1 MKSRTVLI
9 SSFASALS
17 IVLLIFTP
25 SSVSAD
31 IDWTRGQPSI
41 RIDDDGVACNESREK
56 VVNWPDG
63 GMRESSV
70 CVTYGK
76 DFDMAYVYGTRAGGS
91 NAPLVRMHGNE
102 AFSSLLGIAD
112 ARLTSETNRVIYGT
126 KAPPNPLVMIDDFM
140 SVLNAEYPQD
150 GDNSTPLSFKVN
162 LARFDDKILPSTVTA
177 TGDKVISYQLSGN
190 GRYVIAY
197 FKDTGIVKYDTTNRQ
212 IIKVAS
218 VSSLTSWNSI
228 NQPRIE
234 AVSDDGRFVFLAPSG
249 QIIDTENCGDVNAIL
264 FDFHTQILH
273 ACRMRENAVIIHSLV
288 AQAAEIQG
296 AQFSEDGNTLKFFT
310 VDSADGSDA
319 IHRIVMGATDVKIIK
334 YLALGD
340 SYSSGEGDVSYSS
353 GQTNYLPGTENRN
366 ECHISYRSYPFLL
379 KEKWNVNFNNMRSV
393 ACSGA
398 HVLSDYYGEGEYIGQ
413 HHELEGRSSD
423 EKLSLRNDTL
433 NNFAPGVIRQIDFVA
448 KYKPD
453 TITFTGGG
461 NDIGFG
467 EIIGYCANP
476 QHSLIESCPQVSDP
490 QISANL
496 RRKIDDE
503 RSPLTEFIT
512 KIKEASPATKVYLIG
527 YPQFVA
533 LDGCNDE
540 SPLLD
545 KMERLMIRSSV
556 TRLNNILKL
565 VAYDTGVYYVDIEDS
580 LDGGQICQTNSYYMT
595 GPLKVLG
602 RVVEGYTQEAY
613 HPNAKGH
620 KKMADAID
628 ARIKQDDLSYT
639 IIDIPTEKNGQRMV
653 KMAITKDY
661 AGVGSEQTIT
671 MDAGMFEEDG
681 TVDAVM
687 YSDRVPLA
695 KIKVRHDGALNAKVK
710 ITSEIEPGMHLLTLT
725 GKSIAGDILQ
735 VQQYITIYSEEG
747 GIALTGTR
755 TPLSLPDSAGAP
767 NSMISTEAAAP
778 LLQATNQRLLLD
790 LGRGANYEKTDNE
803 STVTRNIFMI
813 PVTIILIIAIIVKG
827 ALYARK
833 KER

>member
-1 MKSRTVLI
+1 MKSQTVLI

-17 IVLLIFTP
+17 VVLLIFTP

-63 GMRESSV
+63 EMRESSV

-76 DFDMAYVYGTRAGGS
+76 DFDMAYTYGTRAGGS
-91 NAPLVRMHGNE
+91 NAPLARMHGNE
-102 AFSSLLGIAD
+102 AFSSLLGVAD
-112 ARLTSETNRVIYGT
+112 ARLTSGTNSVIYGT

-140 SVLNAEYPQD
+140 SVLNAEYPQG
-150 GDNSTPLSFKVN
+150 GDDSTPLSFKVN
-162 LARFDDKILPSTVTA
+162 LAQFDDKILPSTVTA

-197 FKDTGIVKYDTTNRQ
+197 FKNTGIVKYDTTNRQ

-234 AVSDDGRFVFLAPSG
+234 AVSDDGRFVFVAPSG
-249 QIIDTENCGDVNAIL
+249 QIIDTENCGDVNTIL

-273 ACRMRENAVIIHSLV
+273 ACRMRDNADAIKSLTGAT
-288 AQAAEIQG
+288 AQIQG
-296 AQFSEDGNTLKFFT
+296 AQFGEDGNTLNFLT
-310 VDSADGSDA
+310 RDNDNTT
-319 IHRIVMGATDVKIIK
+319 HNIVMGATDIKIIK

-340 SYSSGEGDVSYSS
+340 SYSSGEGDVSFSS

-379 KEKWNVNFNNMRSV
+379 KEKWDVNFNDMRSV

-398 HVLSDYYGEGEYIGQ
+398 HVLSDYYGDGEYIGQ
-413 HHELEGRSSD
+413 HHELEGKSSD
-423 EKLSLRNDTL
+423 EKLSVRNDTL
-433 NNFAPGVIRQIDFVA
+433 SNFTPGVIRQIDFVA

-453 TITFTGGG
+453 TITFTSGG
-461 NDIGFG
+461 NDVGFG

-476 QHSLIESCPQVSDP
+476 QYWSIESCPQVSDP

-503 RSPLTEFIT
+503 RRPLTEFIT

-533 LDGCNDE
+533 LDGCNDG

-545 KMERLMIRSSV
+545 KTERLMIRSSV

-565 VAYDTGVYYVDIEDS
+565 AAHDTDVYYVDIEDS

-602 RVVEGYTQEAY
+602 KVVEGYTQEAY
-613 HPNAKGH
+613 HPNANGH
-620 KKMADAID
+620 KKIADAID
-628 ARIKQDDLSYT
+628 VRIKDDNLSYT
-639 IIDIPTEKNGQRMV
+639 IIDIPAEKNGQRMV
-653 KMAITKDY
+653 KMAVTKDY

-671 MDAGMFEEDG
+671 MDSGMFEEDG

-695 KIKVRHDGALNAKVK
+695 KIKVRHDGTLSAKVK
-710 ITSEIEPGMHLLTLT
+710 ISPEIEPGLHLLTLT
-725 GKSIAGDILQ
+725 GKSVSGDIVQ
-735 VQQYITIYSEEG
+735 VQQYITIYSDNDG
-747 GIALTGTR
+747 SDVASIKKPSL
-755 TPLSLPDSAGAP
+755 LSGVSP
-767 NSMISTEAAAP
+767 NSMISDKATEP
-778 LLQATNQRLLLD
+778 LSQPIYQKFSLGLRQA
-790 LGRGANYEKTDNE
+790 ANYEKADNQ
-803 STVTRNIFMI
+803 STVARNIFMI